1 MVRIANNRRRRRA
14 VIAPLIGVM
23 LLVMLGFVVLTV
35 DLGYIYTARAE
46 MQAVADSSA
55 LAGASGLMSMG
66 STARQRALDFGTLNT
81 VAQLAVAHQELN
93 VVIGNW
99 SGVSLTFTPT
109 PDNGVNGVLPNAV
122 RVTGDR
128 VALPLF
134 FAPVIGK
141 NTSEIKRGAIA
152 LVGSGSCAGVWG
164 IDGITASGDILTDSY
179 DARQGQYGPGN
190 IRPNGDVCSCGDIV
204 VNGSVN
210 ILGDAMYGNGYAFVP
225 SGNSYEVRGVIGEQT
240 CGVPPTN
247 PDFAAAAATNDNGT
261 IGNTY
266 RNRDPFAG
274 NPWHLYV
281 TGNDHLTLAGGT
293 YYFNSALVDG
303 QAYIDIT
310 GPTVIYV
317 DGPATF
323 TGGGIFNRTL
333 DPRNLVIYAAGPT
346 LRLQGNAGFYGS
358 VVAPAADII
367 LEGTADYYGAFLGKT
382 LDIAGNASI
391 HVDEGSVFDLFGIRS
406 VDPILIQ

>member
-1 MVRIANNRRRRRA
+1 MVRIGNSGRRRRA
-14 VIAPLIGVM
+14 VIVPLIGVM

-35 DLGYIYTARAE
+35 DLGHIYTARAE

-55 LAGASGLMSMG
+55 LAGASGLMANG
-66 STARQRALDFGTLNT
+66 SAARQRALDFGTLNT
-81 VAQLAVAHQELN
+81 VAWQPVTHQELN

-122 RVTGDR
+122 QVTGDR
-128 VALPLF
+128 VAMPLF
-134 FAPVIGK
+134 FAPVMGK

-164 IDGITASGDILTDSY
+164 IDGITADGSILTDSY
-179 DARQGQYGPGN
+179 DARLGQYGPGN

-204 VNGSVN
+204 VNGSIN
-210 ILGDAMYGNGYAFVP
+210 ILGDAMYGNGYAFIP
-225 SGNSYEVRGVIGEQT
+225 FGNSYEVRGVIGEQS
-240 CGVPPTN
+240 CGAPPAN
-247 PDFAAAAATNDNGT
+247 LDFTAAATTNDNAT

-266 RNRDPFAG
+266 RNRDPFGG

-281 TGNDHLTLAGGT
+281 TGNDHLTLAPGT
-293 YYFNSALVDG
+293 YYFHSALVDG

-323 TGGGIFNRTL
+323 TGGGIFNATL

-346 LRLQGNAGFYGS
+346 VYLKGNAGFYGS
-358 VVAPAADII
+358 IVAPAADII
-367 LEGTADYYGAFLGKT
+367 LEGTADYYGTFLGKT
-382 LDIAGNASI
+382 LDIDGDASI
-391 HVDEGSVFDLFGIRS
+391 HVDEGSVFDLYGIRS